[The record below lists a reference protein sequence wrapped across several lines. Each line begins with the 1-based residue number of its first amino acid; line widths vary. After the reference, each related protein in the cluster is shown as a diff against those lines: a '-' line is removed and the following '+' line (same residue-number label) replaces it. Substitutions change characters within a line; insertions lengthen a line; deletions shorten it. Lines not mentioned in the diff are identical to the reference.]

1 MDAVTHPGT
10 IRRAFSDRLYAF
22 VAGRSGGMDTRGDNP
37 LRKIAVLLP
46 IAYRGGS
53 LRGFKTIAKMLRKG
67 SAAAGEPVEVVA
79 AFPASSYDERLDFSD
94 LVEAGIQLRPFEWK
108 VIDRTTLARAIGF
121 MSDERVNLA
130 DYSESIVPDD
140 GINNLLDCDFWLVV
154 SDRLRHPLAPLRPA
168 GYMIYDYIQRMRP
181 DVFPGGFD
189 DRSFVSNVRRAE
201 FVLCTTPFTADAA
214 VAYAG
219 VPRSQVHLVDMEIE
233 TDIDERI
240 AGGQVHGSRRPYML
254 WPCNSSPHKNQLAAL
269 DALEIYFTRHSGALD
284 VICSGLNTD
293 WFDWRAKPIDEHDYP
308 AVKAVRE
315 RIARSP
321 VLRKRVHMVGELMEA
336 DYFATVAGARFLFHP
351 ALVDNGTY
359 AVTEAAWLDV
369 PSLSHDYPA
378 IRWMDERF
386 GLALA
391 YCDARDPLQTARA
404 LAEMER
410 IAPLR
415 KTLLPS
421 RDSLRRHGW
430 ANHAAGF
437 WNTVSGLMSRPKRA
451 A

>member
-1 MDAVTHPGT
+1 MTHAGA
-10 IRRAFSDRLYAF
+10 IRRTFADRLFAF
-22 VAGRSGGMDTRGDNP
+22 VVDRSGEAGLRGGSP

-67 SAAAGEPVEVVA
+67 SMAAGEPVEIVA
-79 AFPASSYDERLDFSD
+79 AFPASSYDERQDFTD
-94 LVEAGIQLRPFEWK
+94 LTEAGIPLRPFAWK
-108 VIDRTTLARAIGF
+108 FLDRATLARALGF
-121 MSDERVNLA
+121 VSDERPAL
-130 DYSESIVPDD
+130 SEFPESIVPDD

-168 GYMIYDYIQRMRP
+168 GFMIYDYIQRMRP
-181 DVFPGGFD
+181 DVFTSGFD
-189 DRSFVSNVRRAE
+189 DGPFVSNVRRGE

-219 VPRSQVHLVDMEIE
+219 VPRSRVHLVDMEIE
-233 TDIDERI
+233 TDLDDRSE
-240 AGGQVHGSRRPYML
+240 GGQVQGSKRPYML

-284 VICSGLNTD
+284 VVCSGANTD
-293 WFDWRAKPIDEHDYP
+293 WFDLRAPPIAEHDYP
-308 AVKAVRE
+308 AIEAVRH

-321 VLRKRVHMVGELMEA
+321 LLRKRVHMVGELLEA
-336 DYFATVAGARFLFHP
+336 DYFATLAGARFLFHP
-351 ALVDNGTY
+351 ALVDNGTF
-359 AVTEAAWLDV
+359 AVTEAAWFEV

-391 YCDARDPLQTARA
+391 WCDARDPLQTAGA

-410 IAPLR
+410 VAPLR

-421 RDSLRRHGW
+421 RDMLRRHGW
-430 ANHAAGF
+430 ANHSTEF
-437 WNTVSGLMSRPKRA
+437 WKTVSGLMSRSKRA